1 MIVVMEVYMETYS
14 RKKTVWQ
21 RLGAEERKV
30 VTDYCEGYKAFLDVA
45 RTERLAASE
54 IIRQAEAHGFVPVY
68 SVKEL
73 APGDKVYW
81 NQKGKSVVLAVIGEK
96 PVHEGIKIVGS
107 HLDSPRLDL
116 KGNPLHE
123 QDGLVYFRT
132 HYYGGIKKYQWT
144 TIPLALCGVVFTKDG
159 KKVEINIG
167 LKDDDP
173 IFYISDLLIHMAQDQ
188 MKKTLADGITGEQL
202 QAIIGSNSDDGET
215 AKDAIYKLLK
225 DTYGI
230 EEEDLATAELELVPA
245 TKSRDVG
252 FDRSLIASY
261 GQDDRVCSYANM
273 QALFDAKPGTY
284 TQAALLT
291 DKEEI
296 GSYGNTGMESSYF
309 VKFVMKLLS
318 LQGAGSLLDF
328 YETMENSEMLSA
340 DVNSCLDPM
349 FPEVTEK
356 DNSSLCGYGI
366 ALTKFTGARG
376 KSGSNDANAEFMHK
390 IRTIFN
396 ENDVAWQIGELGKVD
411 QGGGGTIAFMMA
423 DWGCEVVDCG
433 TAMLSMHAPYDL
445 LSKADAYETWKAY
458 KAFFES
464 K

>member
-1 MIVVMEVYMETYS
+1 METYS

-21 RLGAEERKV
+21 RLGAEERKA

-45 RTERLAASE
+45 RTERLATSE

-73 APGDKVYW
+73 KAGDKVYW

-159 KKVEINIG
+159 KKVDINIG

-225 DTYGI
+225 ETYGI

>member
-1 MIVVMEVYMETYS
+1 MEVYMETYS

-21 RLGAEERKV
+21 RLGTEERKAV
-30 VTDYCEGYKAFLDVA
+30 IDYCEGYKTFLDVA
-45 RTERLAASE
+45 RTERLAAAE
-54 IIRQAEAHGFVPVY
+54 IIRQAEAHGFQPVY
-68 SVKEL
+68 SMKEL
-73 APGDKVYW
+73 KAGDKVYW

-107 HLDSPRLDL
+107 HLDAPRLDL

-188 MKKTLADGITGEQL
+188 MKKTLADGVTGEQL
-202 QAIIGSNSDDGET
+202 QAIIGSNSEDGET

-230 EEEDLATAELELVPA
+230 EEEDLAAAELELVPA

-318 LQGAGSLLDF
+318 LQGAGTLLDF

-366 ALTKFTGARG
+366 ALTKYTGARG
-376 KSGSNDANAEFMHK
+376 KAGSNDANAEFMHK
-390 IRTIFN
+390 VRTIFN

-433 TAMLSMHAPYDL
+433 TSMLSMHAPYDL

>member
-1 MIVVMEVYMETYS
+1 METYS

-21 RLGAEERKV
+21 RLGTEERKAV
-30 VTDYCEGYKAFLDVA
+30 MDYCEGYKTFLDVA
-45 RTERLAASE
+45 RTERLAAAE
-54 IIRQAEAHGFVPVY
+54 IIRQAEAHGFQPVY
-68 SVKEL
+68 SMKEL
-73 APGDKVYW
+73 KAGDKVYW

-107 HLDSPRLDL
+107 HLDAPRLDL

-188 MKKTLADGITGEQL
+188 MKKTLADGVTGEQL

-230 EEEDLATAELELVPA
+230 EEEDLAAAELELVPA

-318 LQGAGSLLDF
+318 LQGAGTLLDF

-366 ALTKFTGARG
+366 ALTKYTGARG
-376 KSGSNDANAEFMHK
+376 KAGSNDANAEFMHK
-390 IRTIFN
+390 VRTIFN

-433 TAMLSMHAPYDL
+433 TSMLSMHAPYDL